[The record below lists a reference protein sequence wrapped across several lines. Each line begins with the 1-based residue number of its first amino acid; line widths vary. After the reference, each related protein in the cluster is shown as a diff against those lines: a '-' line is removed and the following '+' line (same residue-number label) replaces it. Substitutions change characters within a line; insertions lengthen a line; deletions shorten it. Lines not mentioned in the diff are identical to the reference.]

1 MNEKLHILN
10 SEYNLCACIG
20 EITCILEQ
28 NKNAVVIVNG
38 PRFCYLQMLRFLE
51 HALPLNLK
59 ERFYCT
65 DIEESTIVFGS
76 ESKLQKVVKQIRA
89 NSTGVELLCVIN
101 SCAISLIGDDICG
114 IVKEIWPD
122 INCISLEG
130 GAMTGDFWD
139 GYIKAEQ
146 VMHEK
151 SSIKQSDNYCQGYT
165 LGYYNA
171 VYDLMEL
178 NWLREQAGIASLPS
192 LCYELNATTNNF
204 FIAGLPYGYQGT
216 LDWLHSLLA
225 YYQLSEENILK
236 LKKDSDILRK
246 KFILD
251 EISLIKIWGQ
261 VYFPVIVIAAPF
273 TTAISLAKAVTLE
286 LAGYSKLYL
295 IIHGK
300 YEKNDEKAPYKIVSD
315 MDAIIEEIQTDKIM
329 LFGSSNECECY
340 IRRFKHRPYFIPI
353 SQPVYDDI
361 SIGPYVG
368 IHGFYH
374 LKESIWR
381 QYIKMQYA
389 TLAEDEK

>member
-1 MNEKLHILN
+1 MSNNLHILN

-20 EITCILEQ
+20 EITCLLE
-28 NKNAVVIVNG
+28 KNEKAVVIVNG

-51 HALPLNLK
+51 HALPWDLK
-59 ERFYCT
+59 ERLYCT

-76 ESKLQKVVKQIRA
+76 ESKLKKVIRQIRA
-89 NSTGVELLCVIN
+89 NNAGVELLGVIN
-101 SCAISLIGDDICG
+101 SCAISLIGDDTCG

-122 INCISLEG
+122 IVCISLEG
-130 GAMTGDFWD
+130 GAMAGDFWD

-146 VMHEK
+146 AINEK
-151 SSIKQSDNYCQGYT
+151 SCNKQNDNHCQGYT

-178 NWLREQAGIASLPS
+178 KWLKEQVGIERLPS
-192 LCYELNATTNNF
+192 ICYELSTDIKNLF
-204 FIAGLPYGYQGT
+204 FAGLPYGYNGT
-216 LDWLHSLLA
+216 FLWLHKLVKDDEFL
-225 YYQLSEENILK
+225 QKNIYLFRNK
-236 LKKDSDILRK
+236 CDILYK
-246 KFILD
+246 IFIFKEKNLM
-251 EISLIKIWGQ
+251 KTWGQ

-300 YEKNDEKAPYKIVSD
+300 HEKINEKAPYKIVSD
-315 MDAIIEEIQTDKIM
+315 MNAVIDEIQTDKIM

-340 IRRFKHRPYFIPI
+340 MRIFKHRPYFIPI

-361 SIGPYVG
+361 NTEAYVG

-374 LKESIWR
+374 LKEMVWR
-381 QYIKMQYA
+381 HYIQMKYDI
-389 TLAEDEK
+389 LAEE